1 MAKLSLSEAIRK
13 LSTVNKKYVDNK
25 TSEII
30 NDTNSSVNTTYSS
43 EKIDSMIGDIQRIL
57 DEIVGTNT
65 TGN

>member
-1 MAKLSLSEAIRK
+1 MAKISLSEAIRK

-30 NDTNSSVNTTYSS
+30 NDTNYSSNTTYSS
-43 EKIDSMIGDIQRIL
+43 EKIDSMLGDIQRIL

-65 TGN
+65 R